1 MQRSLAL
8 LQNEGFEQYMY
19 WEYYFF
25 RMAFFAFMLLLAL
38 GSAGIGA
45 VTALLRGK
53 LCGIIQFF
61 SKLAFAVAWGGLAA
75 ILLPYFE
82 MRHSFSVFIVYTVWG
97 MSGIVPFVFSLL
109 RNLKN
114 KLNDR
119 LAENIWGIVTIL
131 IFSGSLSTVIYYSCI
146 ENGIL
151 RENELFN
158 YTCVKFLHLYYMLL
172 DGLFF
177 MPLFAIF
184 TLILGILRENFSGFL
199 KNLLLLAVAPA
210 GLLLFVLMVYYQ
222 LDKFQSGC
230 LVIYAVVAIWIICMI
245 IPYAVMLWYSKKEKD
260 DLKFLNGISGVWS
273 VIFFLLLLGIFAYL
287 GQNS

>member
-1 MQRSLAL
+1 
-8 LQNEGFEQYMY
+8 MY

-38 GSAGIGA
+38 GSGSIGA

-75 ILLPYFE
+75 ILLPYIE
-82 MRHSFSVFIVYTVWG
+82 MRHSFSGFTVYTVWG
-97 MSGIVPFVFSLL
+97 VLGVVPFVFSLL
-109 RNLKN
+109 RSLKN
-114 KLNDR
+114 KLNNR
-119 LAENIWGIVTIL
+119 LAENIWGILAIL
-131 IFSGSLSTVIYYSCI
+131 IFSGSLSTVIYFSCV
-146 ENGIL
+146 ENGVL

-158 YTCVKFLHLYYMLL
+158 DVCIKLLHLYYMLIV
-172 DGLFF
+172 GLFF
-177 MPLFAIF
+177 MPLFASF

-199 KNLLLLAVAPA
+199 KNLLQLAVAPA

-230 LVIYAVVAIWIICMI
+230 LVIYAVIAIWIICMI
-245 IPYAVMLWYSKKEKD
+245 IPYAVMFWCSKKEKD
-260 DLKFLNGISGVWS
+260 DLRFIRDWGATLIPEKIK
-273 VIFFLLLLGIFAYL
+273 
-287 GQNS
+287 

>member
-1 MQRSLAL
+1 
-8 LQNEGFEQYMY
+8 MY

-45 VTALLRGK
+45 ATALLRGK

-75 ILLPYFE
+75 ILLPYIE

-119 LAENIWGIVTIL
+119 LAENIWGIVTVL

-146 ENGIL
+146 ENGVL
-151 RENELFN
+151 RENELFSDA
-158 YTCVKFLHLYYMLL
+158 CVKILHFYYMLL
-172 DGLFF
+172 AGLFF

-199 KNLLLLAVAPA
+199 KNLLQLAVAPA
-210 GLLLFVLMVYYQ
+210 GLLLFVLMVYYK
-222 LDKFQSGC
+222 LDKIQSGC
-230 LVIYAVVAIWIICMI
+230 FLIYTAIAIWILIMI
-245 IPYAVMLWYSKKEKD
+245 IPYTVMLWYSKKEKD
-260 DLKFLNGISGVWS
+260 DLQFLNGISGVWS
-273 VIFFLLLLGIFAYL
+273 VIFFLLLMCISAYL
-287 GQNS
+287 GSQH

>member
-1 MQRSLAL
+1 M
-8 LQNEGFEQYMY
+8 
-19 WEYYFF
+19 
-25 RMAFFAFMLLLAL
+25 
-38 GSAGIGA
+38 
-45 VTALLRGK
+45 
-53 LCGIIQFF
+53 
-61 SKLAFAVAWGGLAA
+61 
-75 ILLPYFE
+75 
-82 MRHSFSVFIVYTVWG
+82 
-97 MSGIVPFVFSLL
+97 
-109 RNLKN
+109 
-114 KLNDR
+114 
-119 LAENIWGIVTIL
+119 
-131 IFSGSLSTVIYYSCI
+131 STVIYYSCV

-184 TLILGILRENFSGFL
+184 TLILGMLRKNFSGFL
-199 KNLLLLAVAPA
+199 KNLLQLAVAPA

-222 LDKFQSGC
+222 LDKIQSGC
-230 LVIYAVVAIWIICMI
+230 LVIYAFVAIWIICMI

>member
-1 MQRSLAL
+1 MQRSLAV
-8 LQNEGFEQYMY
+8 LQNERFEQYMY

-45 VTALLRGK
+45 ATALLRGK

-61 SKLAFAVAWGGLAA
+61 SKLAFAVAWGGLGA
-75 ILLPYFE
+75 ILLPYIE

-119 LAENIWGIVTIL
+119 LAENIWGIVTVL
-131 IFSGSLSTVIYYSCI
+131 IFSGSLSTVIYYSCV

-158 YTCVKFLHLYYMLL
+158 YTCVKILHLYYMLL

-199 KNLLLLAVAPA
+199 KNLLQLAVAPA

-222 LDKFQSGC
+222 LDKIQSGC
-230 LVIYAVVAIWIICMI
+230 LVIYAVAAIWIICMI

-273 VIFFLLLLGIFAYL
+273 VIFLLLLLGIFAYL

>member
-1 MQRSLAL
+1 MQRSLAV

-82 MRHSFSVFIVYTVWG
+82 VRHSFSVFIVYTVWG
-97 MSGIVPFVFSLL
+97 MLGVVPFVFSLL
-109 RNLKN
+109 RSLKN

-119 LAENIWGIVTIL
+119 LAENICGIVTVL

-146 ENGIL
+146 ENGVL
-151 RENELFN
+151 RENELFSDA
-158 YTCVKFLHLYYMLL
+158 CVKILHFYYMLL
-172 DGLFF
+172 AGLFF

-184 TLILGILRENFSGFL
+184 TLVLGILRENFSGFL
-199 KNLLLLAVAPA
+199 KNLLQLAVAPA
-210 GLLLFVLMVYYQ
+210 GLLLFVLMVYYK
-222 LDKFQSGC
+222 LDKIQSGC
-230 LVIYAVVAIWIICMI
+230 FLIYTAIAIWILIMI
-245 IPYAVMLWYSKKEKD
+245 IPYTVMLWYSKKEKD
-260 DLKFLNGISGVWS
+260 DLQFLNGISGVWS
-273 VIFFLLLLGIFAYL
+273 VIFFLLLMCISAYL
-287 GQNS
+287 GSQH

>member
-1 MQRSLAL
+1 
-8 LQNEGFEQYMY
+8 MY

-45 VTALLRGK
+45 ATALLRGK

-75 ILLPYFE
+75 ILLPYIE

-119 LAENIWGIVTIL
+119 LAENIWGIVTVL

-146 ENGIL
+146 ENGVL
-151 RENELFN
+151 RENELFSDA
-158 YTCVKFLHLYYMLL
+158 CVKILHFYYMLL

-199 KNLLLLAVAPA
+199 KNLLQLAVAPA
-210 GLLLFVLMVYYQ
+210 GLLLFVLMVYYK
-222 LDKFQSGC
+222 LDKIQSGC
-230 LVIYAVVAIWIICMI
+230 FLIYTAIAIWILIMI
-245 IPYAVMLWYSKKEKD
+245 IPYTVMLWYSKKEKD
-260 DLKFLNGISGVWS
+260 DLQFLNGISGVWS
-273 VIFFLLLLGIFAYL
+273 VIFFLLLMCISAYL
-287 GQNS
+287 GSQH

>member
-1 MQRSLAL
+1 
-8 LQNEGFEQYMY
+8 MY

-82 MRHSFSVFIVYTVWG
+82 VRHSFSVFIVYTVWG
-97 MSGIVPFVFSLL
+97 MSGVVPFVFSLL
-109 RNLKN
+109 RSLKN

-119 LAENIWGIVTIL
+119 LAENIWGIVTVL

-146 ENGIL
+146 ENGVL
-151 RENELFN
+151 RENELFSDA
-158 YTCVKFLHLYYMLL
+158 CVKILHFYYMLL
-172 DGLFF
+172 AGLFF

-184 TLILGILRENFSGFL
+184 TLVLGILRENFSGFL
-199 KNLLLLAVAPA
+199 KNLLQLAVAPA
-210 GLLLFVLMVYYQ
+210 GLLLFVLMVYYK
-222 LDKFQSGC
+222 LDKIQSGC
-230 LVIYAVVAIWIICMI
+230 FLIYTAIAIWILIMI
-245 IPYAVMLWYSKKEKD
+245 IPYTVMLWYSKKEKD
-260 DLKFLNGISGVWS
+260 DLQFLNGISGVWS
-273 VIFFLLLLGIFAYL
+273 VIFFLLLMCISAYL
-287 GQNS
+287 GSQH

>member
-1 MQRSLAL
+1 
-8 LQNEGFEQYMY
+8 MY
-19 WEYYFF
+19 LEYYFF
-25 RMAFFAFMLLLAL
+25 RMAFFAFMLLLSL
-38 GSAGIGA
+38 VSAGIGA
-45 VTALLRGK
+45 VTALLRDK

-97 MSGIVPFVFSLL
+97 MSGIVPFAFSLL
-109 RNLKN
+109 RSLKN

-119 LAENIWGIVTIL
+119 LAENIWGIVTVL
-131 IFSGSLSTVIYYSCI
+131 IFSGSLSTVIYYSCV

-158 YTCVKFLHLYYMLL
+158 DVCIKLLHLYYMLIV
-172 DGLFF
+172 GLFF
-177 MPLFAIF
+177 MPLFASF

-199 KNLLLLAVAPA
+199 KNLLQLAVAPA
-210 GLLLFVLMVYYQ
+210 GLLILAIMIYYR
-222 LDKFQSGC
+222 LDKIQSGC
-230 LVIYAVVAIWIICMI
+230 LVIYAVIAIWIICMI
-245 IPYAVMLWYSKKEKD
+245 IPYAVMFWCSKKEKD
-260 DLKFLNGISGVWS
+260 DLKFLNGISGIWS

>member
-1 MQRSLAL
+1 
-8 LQNEGFEQYMY
+8 MY

-82 MRHSFSVFIVYTVWG
+82 VRHSFSVFIVYTVWG
-97 MSGIVPFVFSLL
+97 MLGVVPFVFSLL
-109 RNLKN
+109 RSLKN
-114 KLNDR
+114 KLNNR
-119 LAENIWGIVTIL
+119 LAENICGIVTVL

-146 ENGIL
+146 ENGVL
-151 RENELFN
+151 RENELFSDA
-158 YTCVKFLHLYYMLL
+158 CMKILHFYYMLL
-172 DGLFF
+172 AGLFF

-184 TLILGILRENFSGFL
+184 TLVLGILRENFSGFL
-199 KNLLLLAVAPA
+199 KNLLQLAVAPA
-210 GLLLFVLMVYYQ
+210 GLLLFVLMVYYK
-222 LDKFQSGC
+222 LDKIQSGC
-230 LVIYAVVAIWIICMI
+230 FLIYTAIAIWILIMI
-245 IPYAVMLWYSKKEKD
+245 IPYTVMLWYSKKEKD
-260 DLKFLNGISGVWS
+260 DLQFLNGISGVWS
-273 VIFFLLLLGIFAYL
+273 VIFFLLLMCISAYL
-287 GQNS
+287 GSQH